1 MAFSGR
7 RDFVSLVN
15 FFRYLPGLL
24 CNSPPIFKQV
34 RLSADLPEAYTKGR
48 CCGPHCQC
56 SSRFSADHKAVVKHT
71 FHPGCRRRE
80 CPWSLCKTTI
90 SVPVWVGYSYNF
102 ATPASHDKLL
112 PRHQQANL
120 PPAGV
125 SKRGAFRHH
134 MNSGSRCMMPS
145 AIYSDC
151 KHVLSGLASAF
162 SFLRLLR
169 KELDAMLGPVGV
181 NNSML
186 RMQECMA
193 KCWDWKHLLT
203 SDPAAQHEASFMWPG
218 LE

>member
-1 MAFSGR
+1 M
-7 RDFVSLVN
+7 
-15 FFRYLPGLL
+15 
-24 CNSPPIFKQV
+24 
-34 RLSADLPEAYTKGR
+34 
-48 CCGPHCQC
+48 
-56 SSRFSADHKAVVKHT
+56 
-71 FHPGCRRRE
+71 
-80 CPWSLCKTTI
+80 
-90 SVPVWVGYSYNF
+90 PVWVRYSYNF

-125 SKRGAFRHH
+125 SKRGTFRHH

-162 SFLRLLR
+162 SFLLLLR

-193 KCWDWKHLLT
+193 KCWDWKHLLK
-203 SDPAAQHEASFMWPG
+203 SDPAAQHVASFMWLG
-218 LE
+218 LEWNTVAPLGNDFGLVMFSSDFRLFDAKSQSVMLGFGFGPVN